1 MKNIKLKPEAIRLQL
16 GLSQREFSKI
26 LDLDVQQYRRRV
38 RGKTQWKASELALL
52 SHKSKIPMDNIDI
65 S

>member
-16 GLSQREFSKI
+16 GLSKSEFSKI
-26 LDLDVQQYRRRV
+26 LNLDIQAYQRRV
-38 RGKTQWKASELALL
+38 KGKTQWKASELVLL
-52 SHKSKIPMDNIDI
+52 SHKSKIPMDNIDF